1 MLILWVLIS
10 YRISMKTNKKS
21 LLNQRKLLERK
32 IEQWL
37 PLRSDRKPPSGW
49 LKAIRGSLG
58 ISARQLAKRLGSE
71 HASIIQFEKREAQG
85 KVTLETIEKLARAM
99 NCTLVY
105 AVIPNEKFNSLNSII
120 DEQAKQAARKIVSKV
135 DHTMRLE
142 QQGLS
147 LERLEDQ
154 VNELA
159 AELKSKMDPSLWS
172 TK

>member
-1 MLILWVLIS
+1 M
-10 YRISMKTNKKS
+10 
-21 LLNQRKLLERK
+21 NQRKLLEKK

-37 PLRSDRKPPSGW
+37 PLRDDHKPPSGW
-49 LKAIRGSLG
+49 LKAVRGSLG
-58 ISARQLAKRLGSE
+58 INTRQLAKRIGAE
-71 HASIIQFEKREAQG
+71 HSSIIQFEKREAQG

-105 AVIPNEKFNSLNSII
+105 AVIPNEKYNSLDSII
-120 DEQAKQAARKIVSKV
+120 DEQSKLAARKVVSKV

-147 LERLEDQ
+147 LDQLEEQ

-159 AELKSKMDPSLWS
+159 DELKLKMDSSLWDV
-172 TK
+172 K